1 MSSRPLSAFEAHAT
15 SCMAEAASFSR
26 ASTLSS
32 KDAMQCSASSSGSKS
47 RAGAV
52 ARGVVTDEGEAMAS
66 SRPCSFSSPGNSG
79 GNAAK
84 PADVTSASRSS
95 SPSSRSRSAAVDSDA
110 VRSASRFCSCNCASS
125 FSTSSFSKATE
136 AVSAAISAN
145 VASCFLARSAS
156 RIFAVARNCSF
167 VATTVSRSM
176 TSSLTRASCLAFSAL
191 W

>member
-1 MSSRPLSAFEAHAT
+1 MSSRPLSALEAHAT
-15 SCMAEAASFSR
+15 SCMAEAASFS
-26 ASTLSS
+26 SS
-32 KDAMQCSASSSGSKS
+32 LQRSWKDAMQCSASSSGSKS
-47 RAGAV
+47 RAGVV

-95 SPSSRSRSAAVDSDA
+95 SPSSRSSNAAVDSDA
-110 VRSASRFCSCNCASS
+110 VRSASRFCSCSLANSC
-125 FSTSSFSKATE
+125 STSSFSKATD
-136 AVSAAISAN
+136 AVSAAISASA
-145 VASCFLARSAS
+145 ASCFLARSAS

-176 TSSLTRASCLAFSAL
+176 TSSLTRASFRALSAL
-191 W
+191 L